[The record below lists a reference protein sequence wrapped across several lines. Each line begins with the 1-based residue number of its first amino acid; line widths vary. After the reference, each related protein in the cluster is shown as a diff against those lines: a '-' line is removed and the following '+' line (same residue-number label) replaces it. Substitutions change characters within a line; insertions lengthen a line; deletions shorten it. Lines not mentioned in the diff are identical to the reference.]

1 MLYTDPSTKSPTRI
15 QAPFISTE
23 EIEKVVMALKN
34 KYMGGLTEEDI
45 YNQEIVNLLEDKLEA
60 GDQLFSNNGDSDDAL
75 VEKAMQVISQTRKA
89 SATLLQRKLGVGF
102 ARAARIM
109 DTLEEKGVIGPQDGA
124 KPRDI
129 FI

>member
-1 MLYTDPSTKSPTRI
+1 MFGSS
-15 QAPFISTE
+15 
-23 EIEKVVMALKN
+23 
-34 KYMGGLTEEDI
+34 
-45 YNQEIVNLLEDKLEA
+45 
-60 GDQLFSNNGDSDDAL
+60 NGDNDDEL
-75 VEKAMQVISQTRKA
+75 VERAIQVISQTRKA

-109 DTLEEKGVIGPQDGA
+109 DILEEKGIIGPQDGA

>member
-1 MLYTDPSTKSPTRI
+1 MDPSTKSPIRI

-23 EIEKVVMALKN
+23 EIEKVVATLKN

-45 YNQEIVNLLEDKLEA
+45 YNQEIVSLLENKLEA
-60 GDQLFSNNGDSDDAL
+60 GQQLFGSNNGDNDDEL
-75 VEKAMQVISQTRKA
+75 VERAIQVISQTRKA

-109 DTLEEKGVIGPQDGA
+109 DILEEK
-124 KPRDI
+124 
-129 FI
+129 

>member
-1 MLYTDPSTKSPTRI
+1 MLYMDPSTKSPIRI

-23 EIEKVVMALKN
+23 EIEKVVQTLKN

-45 YNQEIVNLLEDKLEA
+45 YNQEIVSLLENKLEA
-60 GDQLFSNNGDSDDAL
+60 GQQLFGSSNGDNDDEL
-75 VEKAMQVISQTRKA
+75 VERAIQVISTTRKA

-109 DTLEEKGVIGPQDGA
+109 DILEEK
-124 KPRDI
+124 
-129 FI
+129 